1 MDKSKKR
8 ELLYKLIHDGQWQQV
23 LVFTRSKHGA
33 NKLCDDFLRSIER
46 LTSQK
51 IKKVVVKGYE
61 VDPTIQAEAVN
72 LGGRGNHSGGQKRN
86 SRPKQKNHLI
96 MSGTKRRKNQILE
109 IVTEIEVVIG
119 INLKKMLKTNGYLA
133 NRLSLPL

>member
-61 VDPTIQAEAVN
+61 VDPSIQAEPVN
-72 LGGRGNHSGGQKRN
+72 LGGRGNRGGGQKRN
-86 SRPKQKNHLI
+86 SRPKQKKSSDNEW
-96 MSGTKRRKNQILE
+96 NE
-109 IVTEIEVVIG
+109 E
-119 INLKKMLKTNGYLA
+119 KKKPNSR
-133 NRLSLPL
+133 NRNRNRSRNRNKSKENA